1 MLTNFTTWSETSNSV
16 KAPDTGC
23 EAEEV
28 TADNLEVKNE
38 KLWIPI
44 FQKKYYIVS

>member
-1 MLTNFTTWSETSNSV
+1 MSTQFAATCGTSNLSKV
-16 KAPDTGC
+16 SHAWC